1 MFFDRPTTRRVVT
14 IAFVVVGVVAV
25 VAGAGVAVDEPRDAP
40 ADTSP
45 PVRVYVGETL
55 DISNVELTGGG
66 TVGTNR
72 TTFVSTGGGG
82 AFTVAPENADFGG
95 VDPGSYDAESDADDD
110 AELVVVRPR
119 ITEFEVR
126 NERGVD
132 VAGDT
137 LDGTDFEKVT
147 ITAEYNFEEADRL
160 DVTVESPDGVDLA
173 GNARITESGDSVTV
187 DTGNADPGTYRISV
201 EGSDIEDGRASTT
214 VTVAGAAVEPTATP
228 TPTPTATPTAT
239 PAPTATPTPAP
250 APTVTP
256 TSSPESTATA
266 RLTPTATPTATPTP
280 TPAPT
285 PTEGDGAGFGPVVAV
300 LTLLAAAFVGR
311 GRD

>member
-95 VDPGSYDAESDADDD
+95 VDPGSYDAESDADDE
-110 AELVVVRPR
+110 AELVVVWPR

-137 LDGTDFEKVT
+137 LDGTDFEEVT
-147 ITAEYNFEEADRL
+147 ITAEFNFEEAERL
-160 DVTVESPDGVDLA
+160 DVPVERPDGVDLA

-239 PAPTATPTPAP
+239 PAPTAPPTPAP

-266 RLTPTATPTATPTP
+266 RPTPTATPTATPTP

>member
-1 MFFDRPTTRRVVT
+1 MPFDRPSTLRAVATVL
-14 IAFVVVGVVAV
+14 VVVGVVA
-25 VAGAGVAVDEPRDAP
+25 ATTGAGVAVDEPREQP

-66 TVGTNR
+66 TIGTDR
-72 TTFVSTGGGG
+72 TTFVSTGGDG
-82 AFTVAPENADFGG
+82 AFIVAPENADFGG
-95 VDPGSYDAESDADDD
+95 VDPGSYDAESDDDDD

-137 LDGTDFEKVT
+137 LDADDFEEVT

-173 GNARITESGDSVTV
+173 GNARITESGGSVTV
-187 DTGNADPGTYRISV
+187 DTGNTDPGTYRVSV

-214 VTVAGAAVEPTATP
+214 VTVAGAAAEPTATATATP
-228 TPTPTATPTAT
+228 TPTPTSTPTPTQTPAPTPTAT
-239 PAPTATPTPAP
+239 PASTPTETASPTPHPPDTPEPTATTT
-250 APTVTP
+250 PTVT
-256 TSSPESTATA
+256 
-266 RLTPTATPTATPTP
+266 
-280 TPAPT
+280 
-285 PTEGDGAGFGPVVAV
+285 EGSGAGFGPVVALV
-300 LTLLAAAFVGR
+300 ALLSLAAVAR
-311 GRD
+311 RRD